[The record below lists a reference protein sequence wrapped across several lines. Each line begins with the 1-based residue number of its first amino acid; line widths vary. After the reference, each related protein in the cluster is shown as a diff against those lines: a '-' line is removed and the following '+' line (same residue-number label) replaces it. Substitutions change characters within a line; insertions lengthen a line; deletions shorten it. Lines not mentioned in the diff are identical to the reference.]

1 MVGIMIVKQNYGVMD
16 WDCHCT
22 QLPKQADRPV
32 WVAGIDINTASLFFL
47 VVEGGYVP
55 VVYVHGYVVV
65 LLRIVTCLIFH
76 DIIWSHCVAFH
87 WLGSL
92 CFFFL
97 FWNLI
102 SYTCILNHIRII
114 INHYKGE
121 GLLPPNLTLAA
132 FPPSLFYTFHI
143 QCMKIFLFSL
153 ASSPFFELI

>member
-16 WDCHCT
+16 WDCHCI

-55 VVYVHGYVVV
+55 VVYFHGYVVV

-114 INHYKGE
+114 IKVKDFYLLTWLWLPF
-121 GLLPPNLTLAA
+121 LLPCSIHSIFNAWRS
-132 FPPSLFYTFHI
+132 FCSLLLLHL
-143 QCMKIFLFSL
+143 FLS
-153 ASSPFFELI
+153 